1 MSSAPT
7 LASLNA
13 ASKAQGI
20 TLPKAE
26 AKAVLAGATWLKAC
40 VAVLEKAGLGK

>member
-13 ASKAQGI
+13 AANAQGI

-26 AKAVLAGATWLKAC
+26 AKAVLAGATWLKVC
-40 VAVLEKAGLGK
+40 VALLERAGLDK